1 MSSPVSLPYPTIIQV
16 DKTCEVPVYL
26 QIANGLIREIRRGI
40 IQPATKLPGTRAMA
54 EALEVHRK
62 TVVAAF
68 EELHAQGWI
77 ETVASKGTF
86 VSQVL
91 PEVSPQQLALQ
102 SAAALPYPVK
112 TGYAL
117 KANIHTS
124 LPLVTYNGM
133 LGFND
138 GFPDERLAP
147 MEEIARTYRSIVK
160 RSSARYN
167 LSYVDTK
174 GNANLRK
181 ELSDYLNL
189 TRGLHTHTDNI
200 MITRG
205 SQMGIYLAAQSL
217 ISPGDNVIVGD
228 TNYFTADIT
237 FQNAGAN
244 LVRVLVDDWGIN
256 VNEVRKACEAQRI
269 RAVYVTS
276 HHHHPTTVTLCAE
289 RRIRLLSLAEEFG
302 FAIIEDDYDYDFHYN
317 SSPILPLISADTKG
331 MVIYIGSLSKAIV
344 PVIRLGYMVAPPN
357 FIHEASQLRRIIDR
371 QGDAVMEQT
380 VAELM
385 REGSIKRHLK
395 KALKTYHQRRDFF
408 CELLR
413 ERLSDA
419 IEFKIPDGG
428 MAIWAKFDPKLE
440 LVKLSEMALQK
451 KLHLSN
457 GLRYNPTGQRL
468 NSTRMGFASINLS
481 EIEQSVEILEKVIRG
496 NKGL

>member
-1 MSSPVSLPYPTIIQV
+1 MSSPVSLPYPTIIQIN
-16 DKTCEVPVYL
+16 KTSEVPIYL

-40 IQPATKLPGTRAMA
+40 IQPGTKLPGTRAMA

-86 VSQVL
+86 VSRVL
-91 PEVSPQQLALQ
+91 PEVNPQKLAQESKSPL
-102 SAAALPYPVK
+102 SYAAK
-112 TGYAL
+112 TGYTL
-117 KANIHTS
+117 KSNPLTS
-124 LPLVTYNGM
+124 LPLVMYNGL

-160 RSSARYN
+160 RSSARAS
-167 LSYVDTK
+167 LSYVDTQ
-174 GNANLRK
+174 GNANLRN

-189 TRGLHTHTDNI
+189 TRGLHTNAGNI
-200 MITRG
+200 LLTRG
-205 SQMGIYLAAQSL
+205 SQMGIYLAAQAL
-217 ISPGDNVIVGD
+217 LSPGDNVIVGD

-237 FQNAGAN
+237 FRHAGAN
-244 LVRVLVDDWGIN
+244 LVRVPVDDWGMN
-256 VNEVRKACEAQRI
+256 VNEVRKACECQRI

-317 SSPILPLISADTKG
+317 SSPILPLLSADTKG

-344 PVIRLGYMVAPPN
+344 PAIRLGYMVAPPN
-357 FIHEASQLRRIIDR
+357 FIHETSQLRRIIDR

-380 VAELM
+380 IAELM
-385 REGSIKRHLK
+385 REGAIKRHLK

-408 CELLR
+408 CDLLR
-413 ERLSDA
+413 EKLGDA

-428 MAIWAKFDPKLE
+428 MAIWAKFDPTLD
-440 LVKLSEMALQK
+440 LPKLSVTALQK

-457 GLRYNPTGQRL
+457 GLRYNPDGLQL
-468 NSTRMGFASINLS
+468 NATRMGFASMNLS
-481 EIEQSVEILEKVIRG
+481 EMEQSVEILEKVVRG
-496 NKGL
+496 R